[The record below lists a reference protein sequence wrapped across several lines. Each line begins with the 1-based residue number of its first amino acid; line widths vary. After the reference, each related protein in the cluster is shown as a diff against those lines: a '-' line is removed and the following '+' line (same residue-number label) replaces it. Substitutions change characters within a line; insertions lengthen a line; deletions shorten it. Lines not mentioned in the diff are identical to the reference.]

1 MALSKLTTSIVL
13 DVYDHGDPSV
23 GIKTISCDSGSR
35 FVRASLTYRR
45 TLYKASA
52 DSSVSLTVIRPDE
65 TAVAIIGETT
75 SDGGLLAEL
84 TDTATA
90 IKGTLLGQFKIE
102 DGEQVLRTE
111 VFKINNGV
119 ALDIDADTWA
129 DEYKGY
135 SLDEYATKVDFLM
148 NAIKDIS
155 GEGVDV
161 DGTIAKNQTYVD
173 HRISVHD
180 NGIYINV

>member
-1 MALSKLTTSIVL
+1 MALNKLITSIVL

-23 GIKTISCDSGSR
+23 GIKAISCDSGSR

-45 TLYKASA
+45 SPYKASA
-52 DSSVSLTVIRPDE
+52 DSSISLTVIRPDKA
-65 TAVAIIGETT
+65 AVSIIGEVT

-90 IKGTLLGQFKIE
+90 VKGSLLGQFKIE
-102 DGEQVLRTE
+102 DGTQVLRTE
-111 VFKINNGV
+111 VFEINNGV
-119 ALDIDADTWA
+119 ALDTDADTWA

-135 SLDEYATKVDFLM
+135 NLDEYATKVDFLM

-155 GEGVDV
+155 SDGVDV
-161 DGTIAKNQTYVD
+161 DGTITKNQTYVD

-180 NGIYINV
+180 NGIYINA

>member
-1 MALSKLTTSIVL
+1 MALGKLTTSIVL
-13 DVYDHGDPSV
+13 DVYDHDLSSSSV
-23 GIKTISCDSGSR
+23 KSISCDSGTR
-35 FVRASLTYRR
+35 YVRASLTYRR
-45 TLYKASA
+45 TPYKASSDA
-52 DSSVSLTVIRPDE
+52 SAALTVIRPDE
-65 TAVAIIGETT
+65 AAVSIPASVTD
-75 SDGGLLAEL
+75 SGGLLAEL

-90 IKGTLLGQFKIE
+90 IKGSLLGQFKIE

-161 DGTIAKNQTYVD
+161 KSYAADKQ
-173 HRISVHD
+173 R
-180 NGIYINV
+180 